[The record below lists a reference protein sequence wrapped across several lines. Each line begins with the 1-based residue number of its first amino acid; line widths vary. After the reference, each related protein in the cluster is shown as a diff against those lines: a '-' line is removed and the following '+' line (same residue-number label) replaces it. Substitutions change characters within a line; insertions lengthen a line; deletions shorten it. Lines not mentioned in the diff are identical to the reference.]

1 MPKTDRPSLENL
13 RKRAKTLVRQ
23 HRDGYY
29 PIAAKLRTGVPR
41 FADLSD
47 QAILDAAFTLVD
59 AQRFVAH
66 EAGYADWAQATKEL
80 ENMSSPDK
88 PTPHETRPRLRI
100 AYPQLLVADVQRA
113 ADYYQTLGF
122 TIEYLYGAPPFYGL
136 VARDGVGLNLRFIH
150 TPPID
155 RAVREGERVL
165 AANIVVDG
173 VKALF
178 LELRDRGAELEQPL
192 KEQPWGA
199 TDFILRDPD
208 GNLLCFAS
216 PAEAR

>member
-1 MPKTDRPSLENL
+1 MPKTDRPNLENL

-23 HRDGYY
+23 HRDGYH
-29 PIAAKLRTGVPR
+29 PLAAKLRAAVPR
-41 FADLSD
+41 FAGLPD
-47 QAILDAAFTLVD
+47 QTILDAPFTLTD
-59 AQRFVAH
+59 AQRVVAR

-80 ENMSSPDK
+80 ENMSDPEK
-88 PTPHETRPRLRI
+88 LMPRETRPRLRI
-100 AYPQLLVADVQRA
+100 AYPQLFVADVQRA

-136 VARDGVGLNLRFIH
+136 VKRDDVGLNLRFVH
-150 TPPID
+150 EPID
-155 RAVREGERVL
+155 RAIRQRESVL

-178 LELRDRGAELEQPL
+178 LELRDRGAELVQTL

-208 GNLLCFAS
+208 GNLVCFAS
-216 PAEAR
+216 PAEKS